1 MDHAVNSRDDDT
13 PPATPIALKAHVDA
27 SEARI
32 IAAID
37 RVLTELAP
45 MRLAIKALEMR
56 IHSHEAD
63 TIDRLQSIERRVS
76 DLEGRLGQ

>member
-1 MDHAVNSRDDDT
+1 MDHAVNSHDDDT
-13 PPATPIALKAHVDA
+13 PPATPIALKTHVDA

-37 RVLTELAP
+37 RVLCEIAP
-45 MRLAIKALEMR
+45 MRLALKALEAR
-56 IHSHEAD
+56 VHIHESE
-63 TIDRLQSIERRVS
+63 TLDRLSSIERRVS